1 MLRDMTD
8 AKGGVVVAE
17 KGKKKKADVVAM
29 SLRVP
34 REHKDRLDALVARMP
49 GNMSVNAL
57 IVQMLDTSLPTL
69 EEVARMVEAI
79 KTAPN
84 PSLVVERMD
93 AVLEDAK
100 RDANTYATL
109 MNTTRRAVAA
119 QHEAEDTRE

>member
-1 MLRDMTD
+1 M
-8 AKGGVVVAE
+8 AE